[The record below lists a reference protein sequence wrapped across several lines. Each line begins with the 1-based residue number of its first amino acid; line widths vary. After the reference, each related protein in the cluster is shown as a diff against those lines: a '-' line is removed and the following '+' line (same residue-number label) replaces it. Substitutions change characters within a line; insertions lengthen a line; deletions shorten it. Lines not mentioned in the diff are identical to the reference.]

1 MRRRAALLALVLLAA
16 ACGSSS
22 DTSSSDSDDV
32 GVTAGASIFTS
43 ARCAAA
49 VQDMAAVSAK
59 MGQALT
65 GQVSDLDDTVEAFS
79 DLADAAPS
87 EIRADMKV
95 LADAYGS
102 FVQVMADADI
112 TAGSIP
118 SADAI
123 QKLEAASEKF
133 NATEVQAAAERVQTW
148 FQTKCGK

>member
-1 MRRRAALLALVLLAA
+1 MRRRAALIALVLLAA

-22 DTSSSDSDDV
+22 EKSSSTSADADV
-32 GVTAGASIFTS
+32 SAGASVFTS

-49 VQDMAAVSAK
+49 VQDMTAASAK
-59 MGQALT
+59 IGQAMT
-65 GQVSDLDDTVEAFS
+65 GQASDLEDTVEAFGA
-79 DLADAAPS
+79 LADAAPS
-87 EIRADMKV
+87 EIKADMKV

-102 FVQVMADADI
+102 FVQAMADADI
-112 TAGSIP
+112 TVGSVP

-123 QKLEAASEKF
+123 EKLQDASEKF